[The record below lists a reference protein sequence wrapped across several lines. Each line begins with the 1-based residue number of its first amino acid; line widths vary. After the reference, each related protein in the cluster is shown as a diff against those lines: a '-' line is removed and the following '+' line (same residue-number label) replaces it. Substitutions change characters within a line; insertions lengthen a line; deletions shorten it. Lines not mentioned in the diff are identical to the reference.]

1 MSFDV
6 TALSAYIEDQDFPL
20 LAQMQAVGTL
30 AEVGNIQTG
39 IKGSSHLQFLSTDV
53 VFAADAC
60 SRSAA
65 DTTTFTQR
73 TITVG
78 AIQISE
84 DLCTKDL
91 NGYWTQ
97 TMVGMGARGEEV
109 IPGDIEKLWMEK
121 KINAIQRALSLA
133 DIQGDTASG
142 TNNLSYYDG
151 LLKIVDA
158 DGTVITGNTGSETDI
173 TKANVL
179 DIFEAMWLAQ
189 TDLISNLPNKA
200 FLVGEDTYRLY
211 IAALKAAN
219 LYHYTGDDGQTKYY
233 GTDIDIIPM
242 TGFTGTKRMLLT
254 NKDNITVGMDGQGDE
269 DSLEV
274 WYSKDDR
281 VNKFNVN
288 FKRGVQY
295 AFGNQIIEF
304 TKTIS

>member
-20 LAQMQAVGTL
+20 IAQMQAVGSL
-30 AEVGNIQTG
+30 ADFANIQTG

-91 NGYWTQ
+91 NGFWTQ
-97 TMVGMGARGEEV
+97 TMVAMGAKGEEV
-109 IPGDIEKLWMEK
+109 IPGDIEKVWMDK
-121 KINAIQRALSLA
+121 KINAIQNQLA
-133 DIQGDTASG
+133 VSDIQGDLSSL

-151 LLKIVDA
+151 LLVNVDA
-158 DGTVITGNTGSETDI
+158 DGTVINYNNGETDI
-173 TKANVL
+173 TVANVISIL
-179 DIFEAMWLAQ
+179 QGMWVE
-189 TDLISNLPNKA
+189 LPDNMMNMA
-200 FLVGEDTYRLY
+200 NVSYLVGWDTYQLY
-211 IAALKAAN
+211 VNALINAN
-219 LYHYTGDDGQTKYY
+219 LYHYKGEDGVTVLH
-233 GTDIDIIPM
+233 GTNVRIRPM
-242 TGFTGTKRMLLT
+242 TGFTGTKRIVLT
-254 NKDNITVGMDGQGDE
+254 NDDNLTVGMDGQGEE
-269 DSLEV
+269 DTLEV
-274 WYSKDDR
+274 WYSQDDR
-281 VNKFNVN
+281 VNKFNTN
-288 FKRGVQY
+288 FKRGIQH
-295 AFGNQIIEF
+295 AFGNQIVEF